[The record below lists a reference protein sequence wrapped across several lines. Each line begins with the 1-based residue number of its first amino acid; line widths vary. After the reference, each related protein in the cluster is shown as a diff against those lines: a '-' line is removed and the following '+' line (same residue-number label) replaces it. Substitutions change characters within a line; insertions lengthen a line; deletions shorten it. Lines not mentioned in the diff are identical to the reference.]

1 MSRLRLD
8 FSLSTAEERK
18 EFIDNYMKSPMFHKH
33 PPTDEELEMMGN
45 YLLWGRDA
53 DGKNAVQK
61 KEVQI
66 TTRHG
71 TWDARKDDSLDA
83 LIESPA
89 FNEANIHRTVA
100 GTAIPKTPKTK
111 FNRAR
116 ALNETR
122 DDPLLHKTF
131 LDLFKEIDE
140 LELILNFYDLNS
152 GKRKNPPRQE
162 LLNAFSA
169 EEIEKLRER
178 ANKMSPFKYLKLRHH
193 LVELRREQFTLR
205 DSYKETILR
214 KTPFH
219 VEAKATP
226 PAFDADI
233 PVLPL
238 GLYTKK
244 LPLAKM
250 FCRRDQLIPSFFSE
264 DELRAISKLYWE
276 KRAQEEN
283 LPEVYFDF
291 RELEHVYNLFLQLFE
306 IEDACAIA
314 KENSNVDSTT
324 DRLLRTLFFYTEM
337 ADLDRVHSEIL
348 HLKIEGERNYDIAH
362 YINRKYGK
370 SYTTNYISTIFRQ
383 KILTKICAAAAL
395 HEKIIGNVF
404 FPENFKRCS
413 MCGTMLLRDPDFF
426 VRKARAKDGLSSRC
440 KTCDKKERERK
451 KLEAG
456 K

>member
-18 EFIDNYMKSPMFHKH
+18 EFIDNYMKSPMFHKC

-89 FNEANIHRTVA
+89 FNEANIHRAVA
-100 GTAIPKTPKTK
+100 GTAIPKTPKVK
-111 FNRAR
+111 FDRAR

-131 LDLFKEIDE
+131 LALFKEIDE
-140 LELILNFYDLNS
+140 LDLILNFYDLNS
-152 GKRKNPPRQE
+152 GKRKTPPRQK

-226 PAFDADI
+226 PAFDTDI

-238 GLYTKK
+238 GLYTEK

-306 IEDACAIA
+306 IEDACAVA
-314 KENSNVDSTT
+314 KEDSNVDSTT

-383 KILTKICAAAAL
+383 KILVKICAAAAL

-404 FPENFKRCS
+404 FPENFKKCS

-440 KTCDKKERERK
+440 KACDKKERERK